1 VVARATT
8 GSPAAIASMT
18 ALGAWSMPL
27 GKAKIAVPR
36 STCDSPPS
44 PGRISPITAV
54 ITTVGLQDAHQ
65 VIPVRRRE
73 RVPPG
78 DEGDDGR
85 EEADLEALQRR
96 AERRQQNCG
105 QQRDGEQPHGRDRPV
120 RHRRGPAGGARSVG
134 PGGGEAGQQRQPA
147 QRLLPA
153 AGDGRY
159 GEQQQPIERDQG
171 NDQEQQPLGTPPQP
185 NARERHGGRGGN
197 GCDKGEHF
205 ETLAVF
211 GLGPRLPG

>member
-1 VVARATT
+1 VARATT

-78 DEGDDGR
+78 DEGDDGASPHSASFQPPVMGGTASSSSPLKGTR
-85 EEADLEALQRR
+85 ETTRSNSRWGRR
-96 AERRQQNCG
+96 HNQT
-105 QQRDGEQPHGRDRPV
+105 
-120 RHRRGPAGGARSVG
+120 PASAMGGA
-134 PGGGEAGQQRQPA
+134 
-147 QRLLPA
+147 A
-153 AGDGRY
+153 ATVATRAS
-159 GEQQQPIERDQG
+159 
-171 NDQEQQPLGTPPQP
+171 TS
-185 NARERHGGRGGN
+185 
-197 GCDKGEHF
+197 KS
-205 ETLAVF
+205 
-211 GLGPRLPG
+211 